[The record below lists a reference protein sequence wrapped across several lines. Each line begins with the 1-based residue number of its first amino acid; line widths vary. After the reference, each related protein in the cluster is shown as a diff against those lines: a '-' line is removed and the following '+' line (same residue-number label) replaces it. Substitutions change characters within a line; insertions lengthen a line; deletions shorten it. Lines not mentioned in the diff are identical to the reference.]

1 MLSTKSSGESN
12 RGLTFMAEKSTTQ
25 SLNQGHPQVGGL
37 DLPSFLF
44 PLVTVLEHTKGNTLP
59 EKKEILYKR
68 NKTRKFP
75 LTLLS

>member
-59 EKKEILYKR
+59 EKKKFYTKEIKQE
-68 NKTRKFP
+68 NSP
-75 LTLLS
+75 